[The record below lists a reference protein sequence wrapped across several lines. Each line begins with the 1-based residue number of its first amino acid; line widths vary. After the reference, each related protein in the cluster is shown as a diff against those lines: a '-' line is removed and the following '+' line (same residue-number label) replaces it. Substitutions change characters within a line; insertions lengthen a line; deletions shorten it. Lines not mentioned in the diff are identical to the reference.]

1 MPAPAISHVIGTT
14 GLIVLIF
21 VMPYFYYHVVD
32 NVQTDVI
39 TRELK
44 ELTDY
49 TSNTIENLY
58 FLINSTNSG
67 DISLE
72 KELVYL
78 PSTVENAFY
87 SLEIVSNDNKTASYV
102 RATAYVENN
111 QSVVVNSWLVP
122 GLNLDQKNIRI
133 ESSGKTVVACCSREE
148 EGVNVWITYG

>member
-1 MPAPAISHVIGTT
+1 
-14 GLIVLIF
+14 
-21 VMPYFYYHVVD
+21 MPYFYYHIVD

-49 TSNTIENLY
+49 TSNTVENLY
-58 FLINSTNSG
+58 FLINSTNSA

-87 SLEIVSNDNKTASYV
+87 SLEIVSSDSKTASYL
-102 RATAYVENN
+102 RATAYIENN
-111 QSVVVNSWLVP
+111 QSIIVNSWLIP
-122 GLNLDQKNIRI
+122 GLNLDQEKVRI
-133 ESSGKTVVACCSREE
+133 VSGEKTVVVGCSREE
-148 EGVNVWITYG
+148 ESVIVWIAYA

>member
-1 MPAPAISHVIGTT
+1 LPAPAISHVIGTT

-21 VMPYFYYHVVD
+21 VMPYFYYNVVD

-58 FLINSTNSG
+58 FLINSTNSNA
-67 DISLE
+67 ISLE

-87 SLEIVSNDNKTASYV
+87 SLEIVSSDNKTASYL
-102 RATAYVENN
+102 RATAYTENN
-111 QSVVVNSWLVP
+111 KSIIVNSWLIP
-122 GLNLDQKNIRI
+122 GLNLDQENVRI
-133 ESSGKTVVACCSREE
+133 YSSEKTVVVGCSRQE
-148 EGVNVWITYG
+148 EGVNVWITYA